1 MSTKKLDDVKK
12 EDKADKDDKK
22 KEKKEGGLGS
32 LFLKL
37 GLAIGA
43 VAIIL
48 ETFKDK
54 IEEII
59 PGFKPKWEK
68 FTEPITNVG
77 NKILGKLNEFL

>member
-1 MSTKKLDDVKK
+1 MSTKKLDEVKK
-12 EDKADKDDKK
+12 EDKEDEEKEK
-22 KEKKEGGLGS
+22 KEKKKGGLGS

-59 PGFKPKWEK
+59 PGFSVSWDK
-68 FTEPITNVG
+68 FTDPIKNVG
-77 NKILGKLNEFL
+77 NKILNKITEFL